1 MSASYSQNLH
11 CSNWVSHSCSLSISS
26 DFVVTRRRL
35 DFSFLL
41 EKFLSGTLH
50 ARPKT
55 SSSGKIFPAIKRS
68 GRYHSQCCNMIIFNA
83 GWEIHEWHLGKR
95 RCCHRHHRLLWKSL
109 AQVRRAHVGL
119 VRFPNPLAT
128 GSEIRGSWGTWP
140 DLLDTLWPSHVAG
153 SLPMCTA
160 ARRII
165 STWKRLCCETSLFKI
180 FNLCLIH
187 YIGHSGG
194 KHPIKPLAEKNV
206 FLSCTSKFDLF
217 LTKKNYSNQGR
228 AEL

>member
-1 MSASYSQNLH
+1 MIVLKRKMPATIKCEHWAGLITQNRVLIG
-11 CSNWVSHSCSLSISS
+11 VK
-26 DFVVTRRRL
+26 
-35 DFSFLL
+35 
-41 EKFLSGTLH
+41 E
-50 ARPKT
+50 RP
-55 SSSGKIFPAIKRS
+55 
-68 GRYHSQCCNMIIFNA
+68 
-83 GWEIHEWHLGKR
+83 
-95 RCCHRHHRLLWKSL
+95 HHRICRIVL
-109 AQVRRAHVGL
+109 RL

-128 GSEIRGSWGTWP
+128 GSDIRGSWGTW
-140 DLLDTLWPSHVAG
+140 LMLDTLWPSPVAG
-153 SLPMCTA
+153 SLPTCTA